1 MAQTATATAIDTLR
15 ARLRP
20 LAPSRPLGRVARLGA
35 GHVEITGLSADA
47 RLGEDVACRAA
58 SGGDARAEVV
68 AIAPGAVTAMPYG
81 PLDGHGI
88 GARVELAG
96 PPSIAPCDAWLG
108 RIVDPF
114 GAAIDGRPLP
124 AGRPRPLHA
133 APPEAGRRGG
143 FGARLAT
150 GYVALDTLLPLVEG
164 QRVGVFAGSGV
175 GKSRL
180 LGDLGRD
187 MEADVVVVALV
198 GERGREVAGFARDV
212 LGEAGMARTVI
223 VAATSDR
230 AANVRR
236 RCVPAALA
244 VAEHFRDAGLRV
256 LFLCDSL
263 TRHAE
268 AHRDVVAATA
278 GGAAAGMPA
287 GLSAVLA
294 GLVERTGPGADGAR
308 GITAVF
314 TVLVAGSDM
323 EEPVADTVRGLLDG
337 HVVLSRAIAE
347 AGRFPAIDVLASVS
361 RSLPAA
367 ASPEEN
373 ALVARA
379 RTTLEVL
386 RRNELMISSG
396 LYEPGRDPQIDA
408 ALRQRTK
415 LEAVL
420 AGRSA
425 DVASSFSALSGA
437 LG

>member
-1 MAQTATATAIDTLR
+1 MAPTSLLTPVETLR
-15 ARLRP
+15 FRVGTLRP
-20 LAPSRPLGRVARLGA
+20 TRPLGRVVRLGA
-35 GHVEITGLSADA
+35 GRLEIAGLSAEA
-47 RLGEDVACRAA
+47 RLGEEVACRGAH
-58 SGGDARAEVV
+58 GVARAEIV
-68 AIAPGAVTAMPYG
+68 AIAAEAVTAMPYG
-81 PLDGHGI
+81 SMDGHGI

-96 PPSIAPCDAWLG
+96 PPSIAPADAWLG

-114 GAAIDGRPLP
+114 GAALDGRPLA

-133 APPEAGRRGG
+133 EPPAAGRRAG
-143 FGARLAT
+143 FGERLAT

-180 LGDLGRD
+180 MGDLARD
-187 MEADVVVVALV
+187 MECDVVVVALV

-212 LGEAGMARTVI
+212 LGPDGMRRAVV

-256 LFLCDSL
+256 LLLCDSL

-268 AHRDVVAATA
+268 AHRDVVAATE
-278 GGAAAGMPA
+278 GGSGGGM
-287 GLSAVLA
+287 LA
-294 GLVERTGPGADGAR
+294 GLTSNLAALVERAGPGADGAR

-323 EEPVADTVRGLLDG
+323 EEPVADTVRGLIDG

-347 AGRFPAIDVLASVS
+347 SGRYPAIDVLQSVS
-361 RSLPAA
+361 RSLPDA

-373 ALVARA
+373 ATIAQA

-386 RRNELMISSG
+386 RRNELMITSG
-396 LYEPGRDPQIDA
+396 LYEAGRDPEIDA
-408 ALRQRTK
+408 ALRRRSK

-420 AGRSA
+420 AGRSK
-425 DVASSFSALSGA
+425 DVATSFAALRGS

>member
-1 MAQTATATAIDTLR
+1 MHPTPPTTPVETLR

-20 LAPSRPLGRVARLGA
+20 MAAARPLGRLAGLSPGRLE
-35 GHVEITGLSADA
+35 VTGLSGAA
-47 RLGEDVACRAA
+47 RLGEEVTCRGPEGA
-58 SGGDARAEVV
+58 ARAEVV
-68 AIAPGAVTAMPYG
+68 GIAADRITAMPYG
-81 PLDGHGI
+81 AMDGHGI

-96 PPSIAPCDAWLG
+96 PPSVAPADAWLG

-114 GAAIDGRPLP
+114 GAPLDGRPLA

-133 APPEAGRRGG
+133 EPPPAGRRTG

-164 QRVGVFAGSGV
+164 QRIGVFAGSGV
-175 GKSRL
+175 GKSML
-180 LGDLGRD
+180 LGALGR
-187 MEADVVVVALV
+187 EVECDVVVVALV

-212 LGEAGMARTVI
+212 LGEAGMRRAVV

-268 AHRDVVAATA
+268 AHRDVVAATDGTA
-278 GGAAAGMPA
+278 GAGMPA
-287 GLSAVLA
+287 GLSAALA
-294 GLVERTGPGADGAR
+294 ALVERAGPGADGAR

-314 TVLVAGSDM
+314 SVLVAGSDM
-323 EEPVADTVRGLLDG
+323 EEPVADTVRGLVDG

-347 AGRFPAIDVLASVS
+347 TGRYPAIDVLRSVS
-361 RSLPAA
+361 RSLPEAA
-367 ASPEEN
+367 TPEEN
-373 ALVARA
+373 ALIAVA

-386 RRNELMISSG
+386 RRNELMITSG
-396 LYEPGRDPQIDA
+396 LYEPGRDPEIDA
-408 ALRQRTK
+408 ALRRRSK
-415 LEAVL
+415 LEGVL

-425 DVASSFSALSGA
+425 DMASSFAALRGA
-437 LG
+437 LA

>member
-1 MAQTATATAIDTLR
+1 MAITTALTPIETLR
-15 ARLRP
+15 ARVQTLRP
-20 LAPSRPLGRVARLGA
+20 TRPLGRVTRLGA
-35 GHVEITGLSADA
+35 GRLEIAGLSAAA
-47 RLGEDVACRAA
+47 RLGEEVATR
-58 SGGDARAEVV
+58 GPDGIARAEVV
-68 AIAPGAVTAMPYG
+68 AIEPDRVTAMPYG
-81 PLDGHGI
+81 ALDGHGI

-96 PPSIAPCDAWLG
+96 SPSIAPADTWLG

-114 GAAIDGRPLP
+114 GEPLDGRPLAP
-124 AGRPRPLHA
+124 GKPRPIDA
-133 APPEAGRRGG
+133 APPPPGRRAG
-143 FGARLAT
+143 FGRRLDT

-180 LGDLGRD
+180 MGDLGCD
-187 MEADVVVVALV
+187 MAADVVVVALV

-212 LGEAGMARTVI
+212 LGERGMRRAVI

-244 VAEHFRDAGLRV
+244 VAEHFRDSGLRV
-256 LFLCDSL
+256 LLLCDSL

-268 AHRDVVAATA
+268 AHRDVVAAT
-278 GGAAAGMPA
+278 GGGSGAAMPA
-287 GLSAVLA
+287 GLSSNLA
-294 GLVERTGPGADGAR
+294 ALVERAGPGADGAR

-323 EEPVADTVRGLLDG
+323 EEPVADTVRGLIDG

-347 AGRFPAIDVLASVS
+347 SGRYPAIDVLASVS
-361 RSLPAA
+361 RSLPDA

-373 ALVARA
+373 AVIAQA

-386 RRNELMISSG
+386 RRNELMITSG
-396 LYEPGRDPQIDA
+396 LYEAGRDPEIDA
-408 ALRQRTK
+408 ALRRRSK

-420 AGRSA
+420 AGRSEN
-425 DVASSFSALSGA
+425 VGASFAALKGA